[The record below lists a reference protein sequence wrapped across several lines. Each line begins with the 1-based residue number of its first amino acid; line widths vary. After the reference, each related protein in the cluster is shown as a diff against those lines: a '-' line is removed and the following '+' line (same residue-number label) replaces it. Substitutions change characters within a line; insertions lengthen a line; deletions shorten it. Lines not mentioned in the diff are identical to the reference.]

1 MLSETYL
8 YKNAWGVKEEGNEEL
23 SGVVVKAEEVV
34 NGLALDMEI
43 VNDVY
48 NWHGHFS
55 SQRAALEEE
64 EEVVVFACGMV
75 DLDILKYAAQELQ
88 VNIVLKAGSLYE
100 SLETEYGR
108 TWVVEVGPEDEE
120 GGVVEANEEAN
131 VLHRV
136 HAKICAKYIFE
147 MVNGVLANVQYQ
159 LVHV

>member
-1 MLSETYL
+1 M
-8 YKNAWGVKEEGNEEL
+8 
-23 SGVVVKAEEVV
+23 
-34 NGLALDMEI
+34 
-43 VNDVY
+43 
-48 NWHGHFS
+48 
-55 SQRAALEEE
+55 
-64 EEVVVFACGMV
+64 VFACGMV